1 MKIYF
6 RNHTLLKTRL
16 VMYLKAV
23 TYRRILAKTLIAHLR
38 HLDFFKNKHPNRRNM
53 KNVFMDMI
61 TIIILISKEGI
72 SYLLSLTYDTLEPL
86 DQTTREFEIE
96 NGVEMLTLGKIQT
109 RRHSENIRHAQKN
122 ISQKL
127 QSTLPFRPYSSVK
140 YNRNNSFS

>member
-1 MKIYF
+1 MKIHF
-6 RNHTLLKTRL
+6 RKDTETLLTIVLENHTLLKTRL

-72 SYLLSLTYDTLEPL
+72 PYLLSLTYY
-86 DQTTREFEIE
+86 QMI
-96 NGVEMLTLGKIQT
+96 MI
-109 RRHSENIRHAQKN
+109 H
-122 ISQKL
+122 
-127 QSTLPFRPYSSVK
+127 
-140 YNRNNSFS
+140 